1 MTAIRTPII
10 AGNWKMN
17 TTLPEAGQLVQ
28 SMIPDL
34 VQVPTVDRVICPPFI
49 SLSTVSEYLLG
60 TGIRVGAQNCY
71 FEPKGAFTGE
81 ISAPMLKGIADYVI
95 LGHSERRQ
103 YFHETDE
110 LIAKKVA
117 AVFEA
122 GLLPILCV
130 GERLE
135 ENEAGR
141 TQQVIGTQLRG
152 ALEGAH
158 SERLTSLVVAYEP
171 VWAIGTGRAA
181 TPEQANEVIGFI
193 RSTLASL
200 FGSDAADQIRIQYGG
215 SVTADNFESI
225 ISQPEIDGALVGGA
239 SLIASAFG
247 AIVRLAAS

>member
-1 MTAIRTPII
+1 MTRTPIV

-17 TTLPEAGQLVQ
+17 TNVSEAGQLVQ

-34 VQVPTVDRVICPPFI
+34 VQIPTVDRVICPPFI
-49 SLSTVSEYLLG
+49 SLSTVADYLLG

-81 ISAPMLKGIADYVI
+81 VSAASLKGLADYVI

-103 YFHETDE
+103 YFNETDE
-110 LIAKKVA
+110 LVGKKVA

-130 GERLE
+130 GERLD
-135 ENEAGR
+135 ENEAGQ
-141 TQQVIGTQLRG
+141 TQAVVKRQLKG
-152 ALEGAH
+152 ALEGLQV
-158 SERLTSLVVAYEP
+158 ERIASLVVAYEP

-181 TPEQANEVIGFI
+181 TPEQANDVIGFI
-193 RSTLASL
+193 RSVL
-200 FGSDAADQIRIQYGG
+200 GSVLGTTAAEQIRIQYGG
-215 SVTADNFESI
+215 SVTADNFASI

-239 SLIASAFG
+239 SLNAAAFG
-247 AIVRLAAS
+247 TIVRQAAE

>member
-1 MTAIRTPII
+1 MTRTPIV

-17 TTLPEAGQLVQ
+17 TTVSEAGQLVQ

-49 SLSTVSEYLLG
+49 SLSTVADYLLG

-81 ISAPMLKGIADYVI
+81 VSAAMLKGLADYVI

-103 YFHETDE
+103 YFGETDE
-110 LIAKKVA
+110 LIGNKVA

-135 ENEAGR
+135 ENEAGQ
-141 TQQVIGTQLRG
+141 TQAVVSRQLQG
-152 ALEGAH
+152 ALSGLQA
-158 SERLTSLVVAYEP
+158 ERISSLVIAYEP

-181 TPEQANEVIGFI
+181 TPEQANDVIGFI
-193 RSTLASL
+193 RTTL
-200 FGSDAADQIRIQYGG
+200 GSILGADAAEQIRIQYGG
-215 SVTADNFESI
+215 SVTADNFASI
-225 ISQPEIDGALVGGA
+225 ISQSEIDGALVGGA

-247 AIVRLAAS
+247 TIVRQAAE

>member
-1 MTAIRTPII
+1 MTRTPIV

-17 TTLPEAGQLVQ
+17 TNVSEAGQLVQ

-34 VQVPTVDRVICPPFI
+34 VQIPTVDRVICPPFI
-49 SLSTVSEYLLG
+49 SLSTVADYLLG

-81 ISAPMLKGIADYVI
+81 VSAAMLKGLADYVI

-103 YFHETDE
+103 YFNETDE
-110 LIAKKVA
+110 LVGKKVA

-130 GERLE
+130 GERLD
-135 ENEAGR
+135 ENEAGQ
-141 TQQVIGTQLRG
+141 TQAVVKRQIEG
-152 ALEGAH
+152 ALEGLQV
-158 SERLTSLVVAYEP
+158 ERIASLVVAYEP

-181 TPEQANEVIGFI
+181 TPEQANDVIGFI
-193 RSTLASL
+193 RTVL
-200 FGSDAADQIRIQYGG
+200 GSVLGPAAAEQIRIQYGG
-215 SVTADNFESI
+215 SVTPDNFTSI

-239 SLIASAFG
+239 SLNAAAFG
-247 AIVRLAAS
+247 TIVRQAAE